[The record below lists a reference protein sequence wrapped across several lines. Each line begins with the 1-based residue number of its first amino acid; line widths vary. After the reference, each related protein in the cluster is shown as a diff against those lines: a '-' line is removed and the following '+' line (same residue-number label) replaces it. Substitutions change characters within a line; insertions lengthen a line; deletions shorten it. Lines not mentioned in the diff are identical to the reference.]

1 MLDPSVVQALLFDLG
16 GVVIEID
23 FDRVFQSWC
32 PRSRLTLDQMRGRF
46 AMDEAYERH
55 ERGEI
60 AASHYFE
67 YLRETLE
74 LTGSDEEIATGWNAV
89 YVREI
94 SATLHDVTRARRR
107 LPCFAFSNTNP
118 THHAAWPL
126 VCPNV
131 DGAFERVFVSS
142 EVGARK
148 PEPAAF
154 EAVANA
160 TRVRLS
166 SMVLFDDTMANIE
179 GARAVGMQAV
189 HVQRPSDVTQALTI
203 LRALS

>member
-1 MLDPSVVQALLFDLG
+1 MLDARVVRALLFDLG
-16 GVVIEID
+16 GVIIEID
-23 FDRVFQSWC
+23 FDRVFRSWC
-32 PRSRLTLDQMRGRF
+32 PRSQLTLDQIRERF
-46 AMDEAYERH
+46 AMDDAYQRH

-60 AASHYFE
+60 DASQYFA
-67 YLRETLE
+67 YLRATLE
-74 LTGSDEEIATGWNAV
+74 LSGSDDEIAAGWNTV

-94 SATLHDVTRARRR
+94 SETLRDVTRAQRK

-118 THHAAWPL
+118 THHAAWPA

-131 DGAFERVFVSS
+131 DTAFERIFVSS

-160 TRVRLS
+160 AGVRLS
-166 SMVLFDDTMANIE
+166 SMVLFDDTKANVE

-189 HVQRPSDVTQALTI
+189 HVRRPSDVTE
-203 LRALS
+203 ALSTLGVFS